1 MRKLDLV
8 KIVGS
13 KYKKI
18 HPDSKITIKETL
30 KIVNLFLDELKAC
43 IMREESVCLKNLVVF
58 KTYVQ
63 KSKKRHNPKRPELNK
78 MMPDRK
84 RIKAKISVKMQKT
97 MAEHKI

>member
-8 KIVGS
+8 KIVDS

-18 HPDSKITIKETL
+18 HPNSKNTVKETL
-30 KIVNLFLDELKAC
+30 EIVNLFLDELKSS

-58 KTYVQ
+58 KTYIQ
-63 KSKKRHNPKRPELNK
+63 KSKKCHNPKRPELSE
-78 MMPDRK
+78 MMPARK